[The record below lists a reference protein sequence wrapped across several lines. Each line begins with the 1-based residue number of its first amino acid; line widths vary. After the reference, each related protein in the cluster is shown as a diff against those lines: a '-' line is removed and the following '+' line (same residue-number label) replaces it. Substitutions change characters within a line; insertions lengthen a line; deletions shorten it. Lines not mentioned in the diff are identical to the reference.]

1 MGVIYIMG
9 NNVKQICGRYDVNE
23 NELILSV
30 TMDTNGTVEKEIL
43 QRVNVLTPHITPH
56 IM

>member
-1 MGVIYIMG
+1 MEWWGERLEDMGVIYIKG
-9 NNVKQICGRYDVNE
+9 NNVEQICGRYDVNE

-43 QRVNVLTPHITPH
+43 
-56 IM
+56 